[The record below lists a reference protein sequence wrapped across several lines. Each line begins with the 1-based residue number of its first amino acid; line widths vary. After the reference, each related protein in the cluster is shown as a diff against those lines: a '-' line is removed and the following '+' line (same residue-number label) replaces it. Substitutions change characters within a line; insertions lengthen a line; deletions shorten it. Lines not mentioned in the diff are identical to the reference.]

1 MSRPERGRHTTD
13 ALLTIHTIP
22 QPKASTMPTN
32 TNRRGPL
39 ARFRVID
46 LTRVRSGPTCVR
58 QLADWGADVIKIE
71 SPPALE
77 LADSWGDKRH
87 GPDFQNLHRN
97 KRAMTINLKDPDGV
111 KIFRKLSD
119 GGDVV
124 VENFRP
130 DVKFRLGIDYESLK
144 KTNPRIVYASI
155 SGFGQDGPYAKRA
168 GFDQVAQGMGGLM
181 QITGEPGTGPMRAGI
196 AISDS
201 GAGVYCA
208 LGVMMALLEREQ
220 SGQGQWVKVSLLRA
234 MIALCDFQAARWLVA
249 KDVPPQAGN
258 DHPTGIPTGVFQT
271 ADGYINIAAGGQAM
285 WERLC
290 KAMKAE
296 HLMAVPEFKDATLR
310 SKNRKQVNA
319 ALNELTRAKPS
330 REWLEIFEKA
340 GTACGPIYKMNEVFD
355 DPQVKHLHMAAP
367 VHHPVLGDIEV
378 VNQPIE
384 LSRTPSEIRT
394 ATPECGEHTDEIMRE
409 LGYSDGEIADLHK
422 RIVI

>member
-1 MSRPERGRHTTD
+1 MTANTT
-13 ALLTIHTIP
+13 
-22 QPKASTMPTN
+22 
-32 TNRRGPL
+32 RRGPL
-39 ARFRVID
+39 ARYRVID

-58 QLADWGADVIKIE
+58 QLGDWGADVIKIE
-71 SPPALE
+71 SPPGME

-97 KRAMTINLKDPDGV
+97 KRAMTLNLKDPEGIR
-111 KIFRKLSD
+111 IFRKLTDS
-119 GGDVV
+119 GDVV

-144 KTNPRIVYASI
+144 KTNKRIVYASI

-201 GAGVYCA
+201 SAGVYCA

-220 SGQGQWVKVSLLRA
+220 SGEGQWVKVSLLQA
-234 MIALCDFQAARWLVA
+234 MIALCDFQAARWLVSHE
-249 KDVPPQAGN
+249 VPPQAGN

-290 KAMKAE
+290 KAMKSE
-296 HLMAVPEFKDATLR
+296 QLIAVPEFADATLR
-310 SKNRKQVNA
+310 SKNRKKVNA
-319 ALNELTRAKPS
+319 ALNEITRTKS
-330 REWLEIFEKA
+330 SSEWLEIFEKA
-340 GTACGPIYKMNEVFD
+340 GTACGPIYKMNEVFA

-367 VHHPVLGDIEV
+367 VHHPVLGDIEL

-394 ATPECGEHTDEIMRE
+394 ATPECGEHTDEVMRE